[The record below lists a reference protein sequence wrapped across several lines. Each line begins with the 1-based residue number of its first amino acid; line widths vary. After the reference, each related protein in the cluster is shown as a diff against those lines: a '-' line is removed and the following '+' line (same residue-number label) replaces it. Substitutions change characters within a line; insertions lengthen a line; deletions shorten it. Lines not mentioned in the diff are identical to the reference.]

1 MNNYK
6 IIFKGELTSGARKE
20 DVIALLS
27 NQLEISKDDCN
38 KLFNGN
44 IYTFKDDISQAQS
57 EILQSQL
64 MHAGLIT
71 YILDKTEPH
80 ASNDN
85 TPLNEYW
92 STRFKLFD
100 SIQENE
106 TKSLYR
112 HLKMDKAKHL
122 TRQETKKLTF
132 NLMALIIGP
141 YYYLVKKMWAKG
153 IILLTLSNLF
163 VIFGTSIEILINR
176 TMPEVVYWIPMNVLC
191 STMANYDYY
200 KHIKFNEQLWIG
212 IPNFFKN
219 LWISTS
225 IFLISLLCSLA
236 VINYGPDTDEAMLE
250 NIDGVWQASDGS
262 EMIEIDLSQ
271 NHRLVIDKKRIPISI
286 LDIDHDNKIVS
297 LKLSGPNTQQNAI
310 WTLRQ
315 VYDDTGQFTLDL
327 VFHNGESVELN
338 FIRRL

>member
-1 MNNYK
+1 MYNYK
-6 IIFKGELTSGARKE
+6 IIFKGELTSDARKE
-20 DVIALLS
+20 DVINLLS
-27 NQLEISKDDCN
+27 NQFKISKNDCN
-38 KLFNGN
+38 SLLNGN
-44 IYTFKDDISQAQS
+44 TYTFKENISQTQAKS
-57 EILQSQL
+57 IQSQL
-64 MHAGLIT
+64 LHAGLIT
-71 YILDKTEPH
+71 HILDKTEHH
-80 ASNDN
+80 AGNDN
-85 TPLNEYW
+85 AQLNEYW
-92 STRFKLFD
+92 SLRFKLFD

-112 HLKMDKAKHL
+112 LLKMDKAKHL
-122 TRQETKKLTF
+122 TRQETKNLTF

-141 YYYLVKKMWAKG
+141 YYYLIKKMWAKG

-163 VIFGTSIEILINR
+163 AIFGTSVEILTNQ
-176 TMPEVVYWIPMNVLC
+176 TLPEVIYWIPMNVLC
-191 STMANYDYY
+191 SVMVNYDYY
-200 KHIKFNEQLWIG
+200 KYIKFNEQLWIG

-236 VINYGPDTDEAMLE
+236 VINYGPDTDETMLE
-250 NIDGVWQASDGS
+250 NIDGVWQDADGS

-271 NHRLVIDKKRIPISI
+271 NHRLVIDKKTFPISI

-297 LKLSGPNTQQNAI
+297 LKLSGPNTKQNII